1 MVSFYDSEATYRE
14 TWKEAM
20 QNREANRI
28 DQLVLMGQA
37 KQGNW
42 KRKSGVLP
50 RSSF

>member
-1 MVSFYDSEATYRE
+1 MVSFYDSEATYPE

-37 KQGNW
+37 KQGN
-42 KRKSGVLP
+42 
-50 RSSF
+50 